1 MYTSW
6 VIKKEDGG
14 YRHVFKY
21 KRGTK
26 SYLSGNMWWWY
37 GALMVFPSNLIKWAT
52 EFLSLTQSHKTDL

>member
-37 GALMVFPSNLIKWAT
+37 GAL
-52 EFLSLTQSHKTDL
+52 